1 MQADFIVNGGVKLL
15 LIPQTPAEEELVKQ
29 LLRQDNELT
38 EIRGQVQ
45 VLNKSIKNGLL
56 ISAKSTK
63 IEIKTEEQTSS
74 NEGKEKDL

>member
-56 ISAKSTK
+56 ISAKPIKT
-63 IEIKTEEQTSS
+63 EIKTEEQTSS